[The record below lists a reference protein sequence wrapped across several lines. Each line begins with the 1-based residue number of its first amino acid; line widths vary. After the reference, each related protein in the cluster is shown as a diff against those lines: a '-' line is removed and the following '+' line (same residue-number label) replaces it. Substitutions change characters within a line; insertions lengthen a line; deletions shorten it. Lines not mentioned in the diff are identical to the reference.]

1 MVGPR
6 RKLNG
11 ILFDKKEK
19 RKKMGV
25 KQDESPRPFV
35 KGSEGPVAWLTF
47 VMHRNKGRL

>member
-6 RKLNG
+6 RKHDC
-11 ILFDKKEK
+11 ILFD
-19 RKKMGV
+19 KKMGV

-35 KGSEGPVAWLTF
+35 KGSKGPVARLTF